1 MQKQHWK
8 KQDNFWLIKTK
19 GMDMRESIKN
29 NTMFII
35 LIAGVITLGVMAA
48 NGEINKSE
56 QKEIIR
62 LEIEKTQLEIEKL
75 KYELAIYREQES
87 LVVNAE

>member
-1 MQKQHWK
+1 
-8 KQDNFWLIKTK
+8 
-19 GMDMRESIKN
+19 MRESIKN